1 MVLLDKHK
9 YTGYHGFPCKQSS
22 AALINTILLDIIWKE
37 CHQNFPEESQFPFI
51 HNVSPVKL
59 VNALPHFA
67 RLASWHFSDPEASET
82 KKKHACKIRAER
94 KLICFLLLISKI
106 MYF

>member
-22 AALINTILLDIIWKE
+22 AALINTILLGIIWNVI
-37 CHQNFPEESQFPFI
+37 NFPEESQFPFI

-59 VNALPHFA
+59 VPHFA